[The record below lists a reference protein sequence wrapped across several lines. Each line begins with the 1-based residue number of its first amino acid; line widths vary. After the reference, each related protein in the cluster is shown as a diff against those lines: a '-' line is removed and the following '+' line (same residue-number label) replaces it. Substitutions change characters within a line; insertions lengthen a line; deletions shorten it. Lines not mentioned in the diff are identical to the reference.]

1 MTILT
6 VEDVR
11 QHLNLTLTDDDA
23 LIASKIAVAEA
34 FVAQQLGTALDDATA
49 FPGGTPEPVKEAVRQ
64 LVAHLYEN
72 REATTPLGLR
82 DVSPGFWD
90 LIAPYQ
96 KWVC

>member
-1 MTILT
+1 MILT
-6 VEDVR
+6 TDDIKA
-11 QHLNLTLTDDDA
+11 HLNLTTTDDNA

-49 FPGGTPEPVKEAVRQ
+49 FPNGTPEPVKEAVRQ